1 MSEQLPVKE
10 AAVIMAMN
18 YIWRQ
23 HWKLK
28 WLTLLL
34 ASPMVIYTVKAHAW
48 IPLLSFNLVS
58 WALLITA
65 QVLAQI
71 TINRLFVAHVQ
82 NQRDSKESDPVKMK
96 AISQHAWIHWGV
108 TVILWYWLGSLI
120 WAPDLFTLTL

>member
-23 HWKLK
+23 HWKMK
-28 WLTLLL
+28 WLTLLF

-48 IPLLSFNLVS
+48 IPLLSFNLIS
-58 WALLITA
+58 WFLLIIA

-71 TINRLFVAHVQ
+71 TINRLFTAHVQ
-82 NQRDSKESDPVKMK
+82 NQRDSKETDPVKMK
-96 AISQHAWIHWGV
+96 AIGQHVLVHWGV
-108 TVILWYWLGSLI
+108 TIILWYWLGALI
-120 WAPDLFTLTL
+120 FAPDLFTLTL